1 MKIFQIKFEIFLL
14 DLFKTQKALTFELC
28 FLYQFPETV
37 AIFGN
42 CQVNDEAN
50 LSNKPIASYKKSRN

>member
-37 AIFGN
+37 WQSLEIARSMMKRILAIN
-42 CQVNDEAN
+42 Q
-50 LSNKPIASYKKSRN
+50 